1 MTELKNVY
9 EGKTILVTGGVGSIG
24 SEIVKKV
31 LEYNPEVVR
40 VLDNNE
46 TGLFDLEQDLQ
57 SEKIRPF
64 IGDVNDIGRL
74 KRAIENVDIVFHAAA
89 LKHVP
94 LCEFNPF
101 EAVKTNVLG
110 TQNLIDVALEEEVEK
125 IIIISTDK
133 AVNPVNVMG
142 ATKLLAERLAV
153 SANFYKG
160 WKKTTF
166 SCVRFGNVLDTRGSV
181 IPLFRK
187 QINNGGSV
195 TITDPNM
202 TRFMMSISK
211 AVELVLKT
219 VEFAKGGEIFI
230 LKMPALRIGDLA
242 DVMIEEL
249 APKYGHNPNKI
260 EIKIVGR
267 RAGEKIYEELMTED
281 EAENAYEDEEMI
293 LILPEIT
300 GITNKLPYD
309 LPDNF
314 KKAQKRIYF
323 SNGVTLLNKEEIRS
337 LLKEIHSI
345 TI

>member
-24 SEIVKKV
+24 IEIVKKV

-40 VLDNNE
+40 ALDNNE

-125 IIIISTDK
+125 VIIISTDK

-187 QINNGGSV
+187 QINNGGSL

-249 APKYGHNPNKI
+249 APKYGYEPLVIKKKI
-260 EIKIVGR
+260 IGK
-267 RAGEKIYEELMTED
+267 RAGEKSYEALMTE
-281 EAENAYEDEEMI
+281 EESENAYENEEMFVV
-293 LILPEIT
+293 LPQTFDMT
-300 GITNKLPYD
+300 GNLTYNF
-309 LPDNF
+309 PDNF
-314 KKAQKRIYF
+314 KKTQERLYSSKD
-323 SNGVTLLNKEEIRS
+323 VKLLTKEEI
-337 LLKEIHSI
+337 KAIIEGAK
-345 TI
+345 T

>member
-1 MTELKNVY
+1 
-9 EGKTILVTGGVGSIG
+9 
-24 SEIVKKV
+24 
-31 LEYNPEVVR
+31 
-40 VLDNNE
+40 
-46 TGLFDLEQDLQ
+46 
-57 SEKIRPF
+57 
-64 IGDVNDIGRL
+64 
-74 KRAIENVDIVFHAAA
+74 
-89 LKHVP
+89 
-94 LCEFNPF
+94 
-101 EAVKTNVLG
+101 
-110 TQNLIDVALEEEVEK
+110 
-125 IIIISTDK
+125 
-133 AVNPVNVMG
+133 MG

-187 QINNGGSV
+187 QINNGGSL

-242 DVMIEEL
+242 DVMIEEF
-249 APKYGHNPNKI
+249 APKYGHNPNEI

-267 RAGEKIYEELMTED
+267 RAGEKLYEELMTED
-281 EAENAYEDEEMI
+281 EAENAYEDEEMFVV
-293 LILPEIT
+293 LPKTFDIRGELSY
-300 GITNKLPYD
+300 K

-314 KKAQKRIYF
+314 KKAQKREY
-323 SNGVTLLNKEEIRS
+323 SSKDVKLLTKRELKAIIKGNK
-337 LLKEIHSI
+337 
-345 TI
+345 T